1 MVSSSTPTGNVDLDQ
16 VESWLQILHGASTG
30 VMHVCSTASWAGRV
44 FQADSTT
51 GHEAALDYIRELD
64 TSGVKGIYLRATTLI
79 MEPPRDEEG
88 RATRGGDD
96 LSRTFPGFWA
106 DIDIAGPG
114 HKTTKTLPANVDEAM
129 SIVTESGL
137 PTPTYWVHSG
147 GGLYPWWLLDNP
159 VEIENTAYLTRTQEV
174 SARWHE
180 LLRDTAERL
189 GMSYGPVGDLA
200 RVLRIPG
207 TVNRKVEGD
216 PRPCRIMEDVS
227 EGRLYTMK
235 ELVGALEAGEKVAAT
250 HRPTPAPPAPKPTV
264 PKPRAGDDDER
275 PGDRMANQM
284 SWDEIMSSGGYQ
296 FDRTMGEET
305 FWVRPGKNRRDG
317 HSCTTNYGGSDLLYV
332 FSTEMEGFEPERSYS
347 KFATWA
353 ILNGHGADFKSAA
366 KALAAQGY
374 GSQRQ
379 PASPPRPFEPGQVAD
394 GGGSAGEPDGA
405 PQVVHGSFTLSDVG
419 NARRMASTFGNWFR
433 HVGLQGEWMRWNG
446 KVWEVDETASV
457 SRAAVTVTDSMLEE
471 ADRKKADDEAHD
483 PDAKVCRCYGC
494 KLGKHAITSQ
504 SDSKVKAM
512 VNRFAELEGIA
523 ASPSEFDRNDHL
535 VTVGNGVLDLRTL
548 ELGTF
553 DSRHMLTN
561 QVAANYDPEAKAPRF
576 EAFMEQV
583 LPSAELRD
591 YVQRAVGYSL
601 TGENSER
608 AMFLVHGQKGTG
620 KSQFLTIM
628 ESLFGDLGGT
638 AEASTFEVTRSEA
651 TNNLHTLR
659 GKRFVSISETANT
672 ATLDEVLVKR
682 VTGGDNVTTR
692 ELYQKNITWRPKF
705 AIWMA
710 TNFPPKMDSD
720 DGAIWDRY
728 KPIHFGQ
735 QFTGGDVIR
744 NLGKQIFEAEA
755 AGILNWILEG
765 LKAYRERGLGEPSE
779 VVEAVA
785 AHQLESD
792 NVAQFLQDATDE
804 GLLVRDSKE
813 QVKSSTLFA
822 IYDAW
827 CTRQRLRGYGQK
839 RFSNRM
845 RALEF
850 EQVKN
855 SSMYW
860 VGLRA
865 TGQTGLLGTMG

>member
-1 MVSSSTPTGNVDLDQ
+1 MVTSSTPASNVDLEQ
-16 VESWLQILHGASTG
+16 VETWLTLLHGASDG
-30 VMHVCSTASWAGRV
+30 LIHVCSTASWAGRTFPV
-44 FQADSTT
+44 DDTS
-51 GHEAALDYIRELD
+51 AALEYIRQLD
-64 TSGVKGIYLRATTLI
+64 ASGVKGIYLRATTVSGA
-79 MEPPRDEEG
+79 PPLDAEG

-96 LSRTFPGFWA
+96 ISLTFPGFWA

-114 HKTTKTLPANVDEAM
+114 HKTAKPLPTDVDSAM

-137 PTPTYWVHSG
+137 PTPTYWIHSG

-159 VEIENTAYLTRTQEV
+159 VTIENAAYLARTQAL

-189 GMSYGPVGDLA
+189 GMSYGPLGDLA

-207 TVNRKVEGD
+207 TVNRKVEGE
-216 PRPCRIMEDVS
+216 PRLCRIMEEAS
-227 EGRLYTMK
+227 EGRLYSIT
-235 ELVGALEAGEKVAAT
+235 ELVNALEAGEKVAAQ
-250 HRPTPAPPAPKPTV
+250 HRPQPAPQQPTI
-264 PKPRAGDDDER
+264 PQPRAGGSDEVR
-275 PGDRMANQM
+275 PGDRLADQM
-284 SWDEIMSSGGYQ
+284 SWEEIMTSGGYQ
-296 FDRTMGEET
+296 FDRTVGEET

-317 HSCTTNYGGSDLLYV
+317 HSCTTNYGGSNLLYV
-332 FSTEMEGFEPERSYS
+332 FSTEMEGFDNDRSYS

-353 ILNGHGADFKSAA
+353 ILNGFGSDFKAAA

-379 PASPPRPFEPGQVAD
+379 ASSPPRPFQAGEVAD
-394 GGGSAGEPDGA
+394 GGGSAEPGGA
-405 PQVVHGSFTLSDVG
+405 PQVTHGAFRLSDVG
-419 NARRMASTFGNWFR
+419 NANRMRASAGIGDRFR
-433 HVGLQGEWMRWNG
+433 HVALQGEWMRWNG
-446 KVWEVDETASV
+446 KVWEVDGTAAV
-457 SRAAVTVTDSMLEE
+457 GRAAVSVTESML
-471 ADRKKADDEAHD
+471 DEAERYQAERDDHD
-483 PDAKVCRCYGC
+483 PNAKVCRCWGC
-494 KLGKHAITSQ
+494 KLGKHALASQ
-504 SDSKVKAM
+504 NDGKVKAT
-512 VNRFAELEGIA
+512 VNRFAELEEIA
-523 ASPSEFDRNDHL
+523 ALPSDFDRDDRDHL

-553 DSRHMLTN
+553 DPRHMLTK
-561 QVAANYDPEAKAPRF
+561 QLAADYDPAATAPRF
-576 EAFMEQV
+576 QAFMEQV
-583 LPSAELRD
+583 LPSPAVRD
-591 YVQRAVGYSL
+591 YVQRALGYSL

-620 KSQFLTIM
+620 KSQFLTIF

-651 TNNLHTLR
+651 TNNLHSLR
-659 GKRFVSISETANT
+659 GRRFVSISETANT

-735 QFTGGDVIR
+735 QFTGPEVVR
-744 NLGKQIFEAEA
+744 NLGRQIFEAEA
-755 AGILNWILEG
+755 SGILNWVLEG
-765 LKAYRERGLGEPSE
+765 LRAYRERGLGEPTE
-779 VVEAVA
+779 VTEAVA

-792 NVAQFLQDATDE
+792 NVAQFLLDAVDE
-804 GLLVRDSKE
+804 GLLVRDPKE

>member
-1 MVSSSTPTGNVDLDQ
+1 MVASSTPTGNVDLEQ
-16 VESWLQILHGASTG
+16 AETWLSLLHGSSEG
-30 VMHVCSTASWAGRV
+30 LMHVCSTANWAGRT
-44 FQADSTT
+44 FPANTSE
-51 GHEAALDYIRELD
+51 GHEAALEYIRQLD
-64 TSGVKGIYLRATTLI
+64 VSGVKGIYLRATTLAT
-79 MEPPRDEEG
+79 EPPKDAEG
-88 RATRGGDD
+88 RATRGGDE
-96 LSRTFPGFWA
+96 LSLTFPGFWA

-114 HKTTKTLPANVDEAM
+114 HKTAKPLPVDMDAAQ
-129 SIVTESGL
+129 SIVAESGL
-137 PTPTYWVHSG
+137 PTPTYWIHSG

-159 VEIENTAYLTRTQEV
+159 ITIENAAYLARTQAL

-207 TVNRKVEGD
+207 TVNRKVDND
-216 PRPCRIMEDVS
+216 PRPCQILESQS
-227 EGRLYTMK
+227 EGRLYSMK
-235 ELVGALEAGEKVAAT
+235 DLVSALERAEDVAAT
-250 HRPTPAPPAPKPTV
+250 HRPRPAPPAPKPTA
-264 PKPRAGDDDER
+264 PRPRASDDDAR
-275 PGDRMANQM
+275 PGDRLADQL
-284 SWDEIMSSGGYQ
+284 SWEEIMSSGGYQ
-296 FDRTMGEET
+296 FDRTVGEET

-332 FSTEMEGFEPERSYS
+332 FSTEMDGFEPEQSYS

-353 ILNGHGADFKSAA
+353 ILNGFGSDFKAAA

-379 PASPPRPFEPGQVAD
+379 PASPPRPFQASQVAD
-394 GGGSAGEPDGA
+394 GGSPASEPGVA
-405 PQVVHGSFTLSDVG
+405 PQVLHGSFTLSDVG
-419 NARRMASTFGNWFR
+419 NARRLAATYGNWFR
-433 HVGLQGEWMRWNG
+433 YVGLQGEWMRWTG
-446 KVWEVDETASV
+446 KVWEVDDTAAV

-471 ADRKKADDEAHD
+471 ADQKKADDETHD
-483 PDAKVCRCYGC
+483 PDAKACRCYGC

-504 SDSKVKAM
+504 SDGRVKAA

-523 ASPSEFDRNDHL
+523 ASPGEFDRDDHL

-548 ELGTF
+548 ELGAF
-553 DSRHMLTN
+553 DSRHMLTK
-561 QVAANYDPEAKAPRF
+561 QVAANFDPTATAPRF
-576 EAFMEQV
+576 LAFMEQV
-583 LPSAELRD
+583 LPSAEVRD
-591 YVQRAVGYSL
+591 YVQRALGYSL

-620 KSQFLTIM
+620 KSQFLTIF

-651 TNNLHTLR
+651 TNNLHSLR

-728 KPIHFGQ
+728 KPIHFAQ
-735 QFTGGDVIR
+735 QFTGAGVVR
-744 NLGKQIFEAEA
+744 NLGRQIFEAEA
-755 AGILNWILEG
+755 AGILNWVLEG
-765 LKAYRERGLGEPSE
+765 LRAYRERGLGEPTE
-779 VVEAVA
+779 VVDAVA

-792 NVAQFLQDATDE
+792 NVAQFLIDSEND
-804 GLLVRDSKE
+804 GVVVRDAVE
-813 QVKSSTLFA
+813 QVKSSVLFA
-822 IYDAW
+822 LYDAW
-827 CTRQRLRGYGQK
+827 CQRERLRAYGQK

-845 RALEF
+845 RALGF

-855 SSMYW
+855 SSMFW

-865 TGQTGLLGTMG
+865 TGQTGLLGRMG